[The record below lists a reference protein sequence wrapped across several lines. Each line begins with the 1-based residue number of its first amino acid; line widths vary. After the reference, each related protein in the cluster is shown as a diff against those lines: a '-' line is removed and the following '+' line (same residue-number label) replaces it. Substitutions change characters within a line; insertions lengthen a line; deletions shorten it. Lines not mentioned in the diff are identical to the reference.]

1 MKKTTTLNL
10 NQAKKRLARLAVKI
24 KEHDQRYYQDDNPT
38 ISDAE
43 YDSLR
48 RENDFIESA
57 FPELIRIDSPSR
69 RVGAPPS
76 KGFLKVQHRV
86 PMLSL
91 GNAFTE
97 SDVEDFS
104 ARIRRFLNL
113 DSRETLDFIVEP
125 KIDGLSISL
134 RYEGGHFAKG
144 ATRGDGFEGEN
155 VTENLRTLPEI
166 PDRIPGEAPEV
177 LEVRG
182 EVYMNHSDF
191 ARLNRNREKQGAAP
205 FSNPRNSAAGS
216 LRQLDPSETA
226 KRPLRIFCYA
236 WGEVSD
242 QFWRTQSEFYDQLR
256 RWDFPVNPLSKV
268 CYNLDEV
275 LETYRLI
282 ETQRAL
288 LDYDIDGVVYKV
300 DRLDLQER
308 LGFVSRAPRWAI
320 AHKFPA
326 EKATTV
332 LKGID
337 IQVGRTGALTPVA
350 RLEPVTVGGVV
361 VSNATLHNADEI
373 ERKDIRIGDTLRIQ
387 RAGDVIPQVIE
398 VILEARPKGSPP
410 YIFPSVCPCDQKT
423 LTVRAP
429 GEAVTR
435 CSGEFSCP
443 FQKVSRLRHFVGR
456 DAFDIEG
463 LGFKQV
469 QAFFELGWIKV
480 PSDIFELKNHKET
493 LSKLEGWGE
502 KSVNNLLTAIEDC
515 RKISLD
521 RLIFAIGIR
530 QTGQATSRLLAY
542 QYGNFRNWT
551 HSMFMAAEERSKCIS
566 AVKTADEVGGAY
578 AELCSIDGI
587 GLSMADDICNFFS
600 DHRNVV
606 ELNKLA
612 EILIIEDFQ
621 RPEFNNSKVSGKTV
635 VFTGSL
641 ETMTRAE
648 AKAGAES
655 LGAKVSGSVSG
666 KTDFLV
672 AGPGAGSKQ
681 TKAKKLGIMIL
692 NEQEW
697 RLLAGLDS

>member
-1 MKKTTTLNL
+1 MTNNLNL
-10 NQAKKRLARLAVKI
+10 TRAKKRLAKLAI
-24 KEHDQRYYQDDNPT
+24 EIREHDHRYYQDDAPS

-43 YDSLR
+43 YDTLR
-48 RENDFIESA
+48 QEIDYLESK
-57 FPELIRIDSPSR
+57 FPELIEGDIPSR

-76 KGFLKVQHRV
+76 RSFSKVRHSV

-91 GNAFTE
+91 SNAFTKN
-97 SDVEDFS
+97 DVDDFS
-104 ARIRRFLNL
+104 ARICRFLKI
-113 DSRETLDFIVEP
+113 DSRKNIDFIVEP

-134 RYEGGHFAKG
+134 RYEGGNFVRG
-144 ATRGDGFEGEN
+144 ATRGDGYEGEN
-155 VTENLRTLPEI
+155 VTENLRTLQEI
-166 PDRIPGEAPEV
+166 PDRIPGEVPDV
-177 LEVRG
+177 LEIRG

-191 ARLNRNREKQGAAP
+191 TLLNQNRAKHGAVP
-205 FSNPRNSAAGS
+205 FANPRNSAAGS
-216 LRQLDPSETA
+216 LRQLDPRETA

-242 QFWRTQSEFYDQLR
+242 QFWSTQSEFYDQLR

-268 CYNLDEV
+268 CHSLDEV

-300 DRLDLQER
+300 DRLELQER
-308 LGFVSRAPRWAI
+308 LGYVSRAPRWAI
-320 AHKFPA
+320 AHKFSA

-332 LKGID
+332 LKDID

-373 ERKDIRIGDTLRIQ
+373 ERKDIRIGDTLKIQ

-398 VILEARPKGSPP
+398 VVLKARPENSTP
-410 YIFPSVCPCDQKT
+410 YIFPSFCPCDQRT
-423 LTVRAP
+423 PAVRAP

-456 DAFDIEG
+456 DALDIEG

-480 PSDIFELKNHKET
+480 PSDIFELKNYKEI

-502 KSVNNLLTAIEDC
+502 KSVNNLLTAIEGC

-530 QTGQATSRLLAY
+530 QT
-542 QYGNFRNWT
+542 
-551 HSMFMAAEERSKCIS
+551 E
-566 AVKTADEVGGAY
+566 
-578 AELCSIDGI
+578 I
-587 GLSMADDICNFFS
+587 G
-600 DHRNVV
+600 
-606 ELNKLA
+606 
-612 EILIIEDFQ
+612 
-621 RPEFNNSKVSGKTV
+621 
-635 VFTGSL
+635 
-641 ETMTRAE
+641 RAH
-648 AKAGAES
+648 
-655 LGAKVSGSVSG
+655 V
-666 KTDFLV
+666 
-672 AGPGAGSKQ
+672 
-681 TKAKKLGIMIL
+681 
-692 NEQEW
+692 
-697 RLLAGLDS
+697 